1 MTRKLVRQTGK
12 TISVKIS
19 GYLRTRFSVCAG
31 RIARPEVAV
40 KNRWFD
46 LDSGKEVGNLGFEPI
61 PKVMDL
67 VVRRDEVKL
76 VLQLLRVKCLQIWV

>member
-1 MTRKLVRQTGK
+1 MFTGFALG
-12 TISVKIS
+12 T
-19 GYLRTRFSVCAG
+19 G
-31 RIARPEVAV
+31 RVPRPEVAV
-40 KNRWFD
+40 KNGRFD
-46 LDSGKEVGNLGFEPI
+46 LDSGEEVGNLRFEPI